1 MVVVAQLVR
10 APDCGSGS
18 RRFEP
23 DLPPLRDSVE
33 SLFFIRINQL
43 FPYKNINFL
52 KQRLHTLIYKK
63 DLFWQFIVISKTK
76 SRIMDLK
83 KILQVLGIIALSLF
97 VIQLILGLVLSFA
110 IGGFIFNAV
119 DKIED
124 KIEIIDL
131 SDVKVDIIDDED
143 SIHINSNSQKK
154 NNSKEKVLII
164 MGNDT
169 IVNIQKNKK

>member
-1 MVVVAQLVR
+1 
-10 APDCGSGS
+10 
-18 RRFEP
+18 
-23 DLPPLRDSVE
+23 
-33 SLFFIRINQL
+33 
-43 FPYKNINFL
+43 
-52 KQRLHTLIYKK
+52 
-63 DLFWQFIVISKTK
+63 
-76 SRIMDLK
+76 MDLK

-97 VIQLILGLVLSFA
+97 VIQLILGLVLSFT
-110 IGGFIFNAV
+110 IGGFIFNTV

-131 SDVKVDIIDDED
+131 SDVKFEIIDDED
-143 SIHINSNSQKK
+143 SIHINSNSQKE